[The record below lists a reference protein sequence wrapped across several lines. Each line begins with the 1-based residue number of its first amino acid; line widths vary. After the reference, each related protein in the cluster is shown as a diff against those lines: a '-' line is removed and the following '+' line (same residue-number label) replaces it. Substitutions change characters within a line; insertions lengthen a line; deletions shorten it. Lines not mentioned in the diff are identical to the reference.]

1 MCCGLFRRLPI
12 CLVDSRAFRYCSVEC
27 ASSIRGL
34 SDIIPLILYVI
45 RGRSIYVKGY
55 SRIDSIGRCLHA
67 VYIDLK
73 DLSIKGWTVSV
84 TVVFRGGKAI

>member
-1 MCCGLFRRLPI
+1 MLIYRTHAENLLSLSFLYI
-12 CLVDSRAFRYCSVEC
+12 V
-27 ASSIRGL
+27 RGL
-34 SDIIPLILYVI
+34 VSIELIWLQPFTINYKI
-45 RGRSIYVKGY
+45 NVKGY